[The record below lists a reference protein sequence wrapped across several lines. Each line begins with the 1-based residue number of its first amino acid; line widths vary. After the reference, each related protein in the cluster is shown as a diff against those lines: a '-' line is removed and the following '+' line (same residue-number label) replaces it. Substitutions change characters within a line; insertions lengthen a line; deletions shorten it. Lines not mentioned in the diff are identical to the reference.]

1 MTPPASASTL
11 EATFDPRWIIET
23 TDELLVLN
31 KPAGLSLLRDRSGAA
46 DLWTLLKDRYGKLHL
61 VHRLDKDTSG
71 VLLVARS
78 AALQRRLTRAF
89 AGRSV
94 RKLYQARVVGS
105 LPLRGSGRI
114 DLPLRKGRKSR
125 YRVAGERA
133 QITRSG
139 NHWQLSEARVPPANA
154 ATGVSARTHLRV
166 GATGPGWSDLVLRPV
181 TGRTHQ
187 LRVHLAW
194 IGHPIRGDRL
204 YGKPDD
210 PAQRAP
216 RMALHATRLQIPGIG
231 RWTIPA
237 PGFSPARPDSAASEL
252 PHTDRPHTGS

>member
-1 MTPPASASTL
+1 MKPPAAAPAL
-11 EATFDPRWIIET
+11 DQTFDARWIVEAS
-23 TDELLVLN
+23 DELLVLN

-46 DLWTLLKDRYGKLHL
+46 DLWTLLKDRYGQLHL

-78 AALQRRLTRAF
+78 GALQRRLTRAF
-89 AGRSV
+89 AGRSA

-105 LPLRGSGRI
+105 LPLQGSGCI

-133 QITRSG
+133 RITRSG
-139 NHWQLSEARVPPANA
+139 NRWQLSASGEPAARDA
-154 ATGVSARTHLRV
+154 AGLSAMTYLRV
-166 GATGPGWSDLVLRPV
+166 GVSSPGYSDLWLRPV

-194 IGHPIRGDRL
+194 IGHPIVGDRL
-204 YGKPDD
+204 YGKPEDT
-210 PAQRAP
+210 AQKAP

-231 RWTIPA
+231 RWTVPA
-237 PGFSPARPDSAASEL
+237 PPFSGLQPGA
-252 PHTDRPHTGS
+252 